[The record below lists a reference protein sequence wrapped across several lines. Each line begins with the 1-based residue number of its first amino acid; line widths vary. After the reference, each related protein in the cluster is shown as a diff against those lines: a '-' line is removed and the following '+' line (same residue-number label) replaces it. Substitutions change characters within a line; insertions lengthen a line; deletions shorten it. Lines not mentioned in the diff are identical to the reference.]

1 MEKAKI
7 QLTDLHKYYNK
18 GKKNEIHVINGTTLS
33 LPEKG
38 FVCILGESGSGKT
51 TLLNTMG
58 GLDDYVKGT
67 MAIAGDELKHYS
79 SSKIDR
85 IRTAHCAYIFQNY
98 YLLQDH
104 SVEYNIR
111 LALNMYEI
119 SEEEKDERIDY
130 VLQAVD
136 MQKYK
141 KRQVSKLSGGQQQRI
156 AIARALV
163 KTPEIIFADEPTGNL
178 DEANTMRI
186 MQILKKISK
195 TCLVVMVT
203 HEKRLANFF
212 ADRTIHIES
221 GKVVRDQMS
230 EGAGTFAYQSESTF
244 YLKEY
249 EENVVQHQGLKLC
262 SYGNE
267 ELPELVLRVV
277 YENGNYYIK
286 ADNNKNVTFLTE
298 GTERQ
303 FLEEERP
310 MLKEED
316 LDDFDY
322 QLESLPS
329 NRMPRLT
336 FMEIMRLAMHNLKL
350 LGKKQVFLIVC
361 FLAMAVLL
369 VLTVADIATLST
381 IDVRSLI
388 HSDSHYL
395 RVEAKRNAEMD
406 IRKFEENFAI
416 LLDDFLETTPM
427 ENVVFDME
435 PNLYFEYEGFTQI
448 KDANAFLSGY
458 TVAYIENLQENQ
470 ILYGRM
476 PQAVDEIVIDV
487 RVLDNFLAQEGVFGQ
502 LIPDAEYFVGKTLDI
517 EKKDWSLKIVGV
529 SDSGEPNIYM
539 NKYTHI
545 STTTWTANRL
555 CGLEILQDIMPEEYG
570 DATLTTT
577 EVMVREHFYGEG
589 INGVGNMYATKFFD
603 QSKVVDI
610 FPYEMPFEV
619 VISEEKYEDILRKML
634 ISANHFLVYTEDK
647 EATKAYFENIDE
659 ELASK
664 IDIKVTD
671 LYQEEYAAY
680 EEARAVKLDARMVI
694 TITIVVISLVVL
706 YFSMKS
712 CAIKNIHNIAVYRLL
727 GIKKGSIA
735 LIYAGE
741 TAFLTTFTSLPA
753 VLITSAIL
761 KFIAS
766 IPSLEINII
775 YPWWAMLGTL
785 AFLYVVNC
793 LAGILPILGI
803 LKLPPAK
810 LAAKYGL

>member
-1 MEKAKI
+1 MENIKI

-33 LPEKG
+33 LPDKG

-58 GLDDYVKGT
+58 GLDDYVKGK

-79 SSKIDR
+79 SNKIDR

-119 SEEEKDERIDY
+119 SEEEKDARIDY

-212 ADRTIHIES
+212 ADRVIHIENGKIVQDQKVQGS
-221 GKVVRDQMS
+221 G
-230 EGAGTFAYQSESTF
+230 EFAYQNESTF

-249 EENVVQHQGLKLC
+249 EESVMEHEAVKVRC
-262 SYGNE
+262 YTNE
-267 ELPELVLRVV
+267 EFPELVLRVV
-277 YENGNYYIK
+277 FENGNYYIK

-298 GTERQ
+298 GTDRQ

-395 RVEAKRNAEMD
+395 EIEAERNTGIDTRGFQEHYAAMLE
-406 IRKFEENFAI
+406 
-416 LLDDFLETTPM
+416 DFLKTTSM
-427 ENVVFDME
+427 DNIVFDME
-435 PNLYFEYEGFTQI
+435 PNLYYEYEGFTQI

-458 TVAYIENLQENQ
+458 TIAYIERINEEQ
-470 ILYGRM
+470 IIYGEM
-476 PQAVDEIVIDV
+476 PKAVDEIVIDV
-487 RVLDNFLAQEGVFGQ
+487 RVLENFLAKEGVFGQ
-502 LIPDAEYFVGKTLDI
+502 LIPNPEYFVGKTLNI
-517 EKKDWSLKIVGV
+517 EKKDWSLKIVGIC
-529 SDSGEPNIYM
+529 DSGEPNIYM
-539 NKYTHI
+539 DKCTHI
-545 STTTWTANRL
+545 STTTWLSNRI
-555 CGLEILQDIMPEEYG
+555 CSLETLKKLMPEEYG
-570 DATLTTT
+570 DVTLNVD
-577 EVMVREHFYGEG
+577 EVLIVEHFYGDG
-589 INGVGNMYATKFFD
+589 IEGVGNYYSSRMFKQAM
-603 QSKVVDI
+603 VVGT
-610 FPYEMPFEV
+610 FPDEFPFEV
-619 VISEEKYEDILRKML
+619 VVSEEKYEEIMCQML
-634 ISANHFLVYTEDK
+634 IQSGKFLLYTEDK
-647 EATKAYFENIDE
+647 EASKAYFDNLDE
-659 ELASK
+659 QSK
-664 IDIKVTD
+664 KVMQFFISD

-712 CAIKNIHNIAVYRLL
+712 CAIKNIQNIAVYRLL

-735 LIYAGE
+735 LIYGAE

-753 VLITSAIL
+753 VLLTSGVL
-761 KFIAS
+761 KFIAA
-766 IPSLEINII
+766 IPSLEMNLI
-775 YPWWAMLGTL
+775 YPWWAVCATL

-803 LKLPPAK
+803 LRLPPAK